1 MQWTACGFSPEKQ
14 SAIAMNWGSTTM
26 FAQIKQHGDEYRKD
40 KELAGQVLHDSTLSD
55 DRARFKALDCVNKI
69 FKNLEKVKRKTD
81 SGRPTLRTAYL
92 KLICVALA
100 HGAGNKA
107 LNWKGEYLGQWD
119 DVATRVD

>member
-1 MQWTACGFSPEKQ
+1 MDSVWIQ
-14 SAIAMNWGSTTM
+14 SRKAVCHSNELGEHHNVRADQAAWR
-26 FAQIKQHGDEYRKD
+26 EYRKD

-55 DRARFKALDCVNKI
+55 ERARFKALDCVNKI

-92 KLICVALA
+92 KLVCVALA

-119 DVATRVD
+119 DVATRVN